1 MERKLVLCRINHHI
15 VSSVLENGK
24 IVELHVE
31 RPDET
36 QFHVG
41 DIYIGKVKNIVKN
54 IQAAFIEIQPGVEC
68 YYQMNNNPTPI
79 FTKKIGKKPLCIGD
93 ELLVQIEKE
102 AVKTKAPTV
111 TSNVNL
117 TGKYI
122 VLTHGNTQIGVS
134 SKLSQE
140 QRALWK
146 EALTDYTNA
155 SYGFI
160 VRTNAA
166 QLSFTEL
173 KLEIEKQIQAYEQL
187 KLLSQSRTCFSC
199 MKRTPKEYLSSLK
212 NIYQDGLQQII
223 IEDNELFEEVSRFLS
238 EDQAEDMG
246 KLIHY
251 TDSLLPLHKL
261 YSVEHVLEEA
271 LRERVWMKS
280 GAYLVIQPT
289 EALTVIDVNSGK
301 CVLKK
306 NDPYAF
312 YKINQEAAAEAAR
325 QIRLRNL
332 SGIILI
338 DFINM
343 GTLEEQKQLLAFLKD
358 QLHSDPIRTDVIDVT
373 KLQLVEL
380 TRRKVRKP
388 LHEVWKKQRSG
399 GHE

>member
-1 MERKLVLCRINHHI
+1 MERKLILCRINHNI

-31 RPDET
+31 KPDNR

-68 YYQMNNNPTPI
+68 YYQMNDNPSPI

-93 ELLVQIEKE
+93 ELLVQIERE
-102 AVKTKAPTV
+102 AVKTKVPTV
-111 TSNVNL
+111 TSNLSL

-134 SKLSQE
+134 SKFPKE
-140 QRALWK
+140 QRTLWK
-146 EALTDYTNA
+146 EALADYANS

-166 QLSFTEL
+166 QLSLAEL
-173 KLEIEKQIQAYEQL
+173 KAEIDKQIAAYEQL
-187 KLLSQSRTCFSC
+187 KLLAQSRTCFSC
-199 MKRTPKEYLSSLK
+199 VKQAPREYLATLK
-212 NIYQDGLQQII
+212 NIYQDGLQEIL
-223 IEDNELFEEVSRFLS
+223 IEDAQLFDEVFQFLKEEQQ
-238 EDQAEDMG
+238 EDTK
-246 KLIHY
+246 KLIRY
-251 TDSLLPLHKL
+251 EDSLLPLHKL

-271 LRERVWMKS
+271 LAERVWMKS

-306 NDPYAF
+306 NDPDAF
-312 YKINQEAAAEAAR
+312 YKINREAAAEAAR

-343 GTLEEQKQLLAFLKD
+343 EASEEQQELLSFLKN
-358 QLHSDPIRTDVIDVT
+358 QLQTDPIRTDVIDIT
-373 KLQLVEL
+373 KLQLVEV

-388 LHEVWKKQRSG
+388 LHEVCQKRRS
-399 GHE
+399 

>member
-1 MERKLVLCRINHHI
+1 MERKLILCRINHNI

-31 RPDET
+31 KPDNR

-41 DIYIGKVKNIVKN
+41 DIYIGRVKNIVKN
-54 IQAAFIEIQPGVEC
+54 IQAAFVEIQPGVEC
-68 YYQMNNNPTPI
+68 YYQITDNHFPI

-93 ELLVQIEKE
+93 ELLVQIERE
-102 AVKTKAPTV
+102 AVKTKVPTV
-111 TSNVNL
+111 TSNL
-117 TGKYI
+117 SLAGKYS

-134 SKLSQE
+134 SKFSKE
-140 QRALWK
+140 QRTLWK
-146 EALTDYTNA
+146 EALADYANS

-166 QLSFTEL
+166 QLSQAEL
-173 KLEIEKQIQAYEQL
+173 KAEIDKQIAAYEQL
-187 KLLSQSRTCFSC
+187 KVLAQSRTCFSC
-199 MKRTPKEYLSSLK
+199 MKQAPREYLAALK
-212 NIYQDGLQQII
+212 NIYQDGLQEILV
-223 IEDNELFEEVSRFLS
+223 EDAELFDEVSQFLEEEQQ
-238 EDQAEDMG
+238 EDTK
-246 KLIHY
+246 KLIRY
-251 TDSLLPLHKL
+251 EDSLLPLHKL

-271 LRERVWMKS
+271 LAERVWMKS

-343 GTLEEQKQLLAFLKD
+343 EASEEQQELLSFFKD
-358 QLHSDPIRTDVIDVT
+358 QLRKDPIRTDVIDIT
-373 KLQLVEL
+373 KLQLVEV

-388 LHEVWKKQRSG
+388 LYEVCQKRRS
-399 GHE
+399 

>member
-1 MERKLVLCRINHHI
+1 MERKLILCRINHNI

-31 RPDET
+31 KPDNR

-54 IQAAFIEIQPGVEC
+54 IQAAFVEIQPGVEC
-68 YYQMNNNPTPI
+68 YYQMNDNPSPI

-93 ELLVQIEKE
+93 ELLVQIERE
-102 AVKTKAPTV
+102 AVKTKVPTV
-111 TSNVNL
+111 TSNLSL

-134 SKLSQE
+134 SKFPKE
-140 QRALWK
+140 QRTLWK
-146 EALTDYTNA
+146 EALADYANS

-166 QLSFTEL
+166 QLSLAEL
-173 KLEIEKQIQAYEQL
+173 KAEIDKQIAAYEQL
-187 KLLSQSRTCFSC
+187 KLLAQSRTCFSC
-199 MKRTPKEYLSSLK
+199 MKQAPREYLAALK
-212 NIYQDGLQQII
+212 NIYQDGLQEIL
-223 IEDNELFEEVSRFLS
+223 IEDAQLFDEVFQFLKEEQQ
-238 EDQAEDMG
+238 EDTK
-246 KLIHY
+246 KLIRY
-251 TDSLLPLHKL
+251 EDSLLPLHKL
-261 YSVEHVLEEA
+261 YSIEHVLEEA
-271 LRERVWMKS
+271 LAERVWMKS

-306 NDPYAF
+306 NDPDAF
-312 YKINQEAAAEAAR
+312 YKINREAAAEAAR

-343 GTLEEQKQLLAFLKD
+343 EASEEQQELLSFLKN
-358 QLHSDPIRTDVIDVT
+358 QLQTDPIRTDVIDIT
-373 KLQLVEL
+373 KLQLVEV

-388 LHEVWKKQRSG
+388 LHEVWQKRRS
-399 GHE
+399 

>member
-68 YYQMNNNPTPI
+68 YYQMNDNPSPI

-93 ELLVQIEKE
+93 ELLVQIERE
-102 AVKTKAPTV
+102 AVKTKVPTV
-111 TSNVNL
+111 TSNLSL

-134 SKLSQE
+134 SKFPKE
-140 QRALWK
+140 QRTLWK
-146 EALTDYTNA
+146 KALADYANS

-166 QLSFTEL
+166 QLSLAEL
-173 KLEIEKQIQAYEQL
+173 KAEIDKQIAAYEQL
-187 KLLSQSRTCFSC
+187 KLLAQSRTCFSC
-199 MKRTPKEYLSSLK
+199 MKQAPREYLAALK
-212 NIYQDGLQQII
+212 NIYQDGLQEIL
-223 IEDNELFEEVSRFLS
+223 IEDAQLFDEVFQFLKEEQQ
-238 EDQAEDMG
+238 EDTK
-246 KLIHY
+246 KLIRY
-251 TDSLLPLHKL
+251 EDSLLPLHKL

-271 LRERVWMKS
+271 LAERVWMKS

-306 NDPYAF
+306 NDPDAF
-312 YKINQEAAAEAAR
+312 YKINREAAAEAAR

-343 GTLEEQKQLLAFLKD
+343 EASEEQQELLSFLKN
-358 QLHSDPIRTDVIDVT
+358 QLQTDPIRTDVIDIT
-373 KLQLVEL
+373 KLQLVEV

-388 LHEVWKKQRSG
+388 LHEVRQKRRS
-399 GHE
+399 